1 MLENEIFSILFFL
14 TVLLRYGIRHA
25 VRIFYRGCLTLLAP
39 AGLRY
44 SGSLRADALA
54 SNLCGVASKKS
65 LTLNRNCLENEFSA
79 SSFFLAFFVLWFYH
93 TTEIF

>member
-1 MLENEIFSILFFL
+1 MNFPPVLFFQRFL
-14 TVLLRYGIRHA
+14 CYGFTIPQRFFKELPC
-25 VRIFYRGCLTLLAP
+25 VTRP